1 MCGILGEFIFKGVLT
16 EPERFRRLS
25 QMSARRGP
33 DHQGYTRVDAQ
44 CQLAHNRLS
53 ILDLSANAHQP
64 MASPSGRYHVVF
76 NGEVYNH
83 QDIRNRLPRDF
94 HQFRGNSDTETL
106 VVAIEYLGIEP
117 VIEQADGMFALGVYD
132 QRERQLW
139 LARDFAGIKP
149 LFFGMNAERLVFA
162 SQYDQIA
169 AHPAFAKAPVDPAV
183 LKLYFEQHFLPAP
196 FGLLKNTHQ
205 LQPGEIIRIHQDGQ
219 AHKRRYWELPTLV
232 EPAVFDQR
240 QALEALEATLADSVR
255 QELLADV
262 PLGAFLSGGIDSPL
276 VCYFAQQ
283 QATEK
288 LKAFS
293 IGSDSAIHD
302 ESADAATYARLLGV
316 EHHVEHMNAQ
326 DAATILTEVSRALH
340 EPMADF
346 SLIPTYL
353 VSKLAR
359 RAVTV
364 ALSGDGGDELFL
376 GYERFGSIAKNIRW
390 QGLPYALKYLLY
402 GTDRVFFK
410 NRHVNSGVLMSTQG
424 QAHRGLHSRFP
435 QDLMGQLA
443 PDLAPVLTPAE
454 YDVYNYGPT
463 GNLNALLGQMRKA
476 EFYGMMQKT
485 LRKVDLASMENSL
498 EVRVPLLKKSFIEAS
513 LKIDPLLSVGGGRK
527 KQLLKDLLKH
537 KLPKSPI
544 DNRKRGFSIP
554 LSAWLRK
561 QLRDP
566 FESVL
571 LNHDRLTDWGLD
583 PKAVSRMW
591 DAHQSGTQDYKWPI
605 FTLYSLLTWKAN
617 VEFLNAEF

>member
-1 MCGILGEFIFKGVLT
+1 MCGILGEFLFKGIMT
-16 EPERFRRLS
+16 EPEGFRRLS
-25 QMSARRGP
+25 RMSALRGP
-33 DHQGYTRVDAQ
+33 DHQGYARVDAH

-64 MASPSGRYHVVF
+64 MASPSGRYHLVF

-83 QDIRNRLPRDF
+83 QEIRDRLPREF

-106 VVAIEYLGIEP
+106 SAAIDYFGVEP
-117 VIEQADGMFALGVYD
+117 VIAQADGMFALGVYD

-149 LFFGMNAERLVFA
+149 LFFGMTGERLVFA

-169 AHPAFAKAPVDPAV
+169 AHPAFARAPVDPAV

-196 FGLLKNTHQ
+196 FGLLKHTHQ
-205 LQPGEIIRIHQDGQ
+205 LHPGEIIRIHQDGQ
-219 AHKRRYWELPTLV
+219 VHKRRYWEFPALV

-316 EHHVEHMNAQ
+316 DHHLERMSAQ
-326 DAATILTEVSRALH
+326 DAATILTGVSRALH

-364 ALSGDGGDELFL
+364 ALSGDGGDELFF
-376 GYERFGSIAKNIRW
+376 GYERFGSITKNIRW
-390 QGLPYALKYLLY
+390 QRLPYALKYLLY

-410 NRHVNSGVLMSTQG
+410 NKHINSGVLLPTQG

-435 QDLMGQLA
+435 QELIGQLA
-443 PDLAPVLTPAE
+443 PELATVSTPAE
-454 YDVYNYGPT
+454 YEVYNYGPT

-513 LKIDPLLSVGGGRK
+513 LKIDPLLSVGGDRK
-527 KQLLKDLLKH
+527 KQLLKDLLRH
-537 KLPKSPI
+537 KLPESPI

-561 QLRDP
+561 QLREP

-571 LNHDRLTDWGLD
+571 LNNDRLTDWGLE
-583 PKAVSRMW
+583 PRAVRRMW
-591 DAHQSGTQDYKWPI
+591 ETHQSGAHDYKWPI

-617 VEFLNAEF
+617 VKF